1 MLWISFYL
9 FFTKE
14 SAMGTA
20 WLGAWFV
27 NHATSRDNCVV
38 HATEHGV
45 YFEPCH
51 PLFSFKLT
59 FDFFKNRPIS
69 QNCLLSVTW
78 QVTFKITKKAIVLV
92 NESEICSCFSII
104 FVFFKGFPVAVQVIK
119 YWKTHQELIPPNK
132 MAQNHPREIEL
143 DCQVKSTWQIV
154 AIVKGKHQSS

>member
-1 MLWISFYL
+1 
-9 FFTKE
+9 
-14 SAMGTA
+14 MGTA

-27 NHATSRDNCVV
+27 NHATSRDSCVV

-69 QNCLLSVTW
+69 QNCLLPVTW

-104 FVFFKGFPVAVQVIK
+104 FVFFQRLSSGCSSYKILENAPGINPSKQNGSKSPTWNWTWLSGEIYLANCCNSKG
-119 YWKTHQELIPPNK
+119 KTP
-132 MAQNHPREIEL
+132 IEL
-143 DCQVKSTWQIV
+143 KKCFHFEYV
-154 AIVKGKHQSS
+154 